1 VKWRGKDVGLVD
13 LGGCIRLLVLTV
25 AKNAKCPF
33 SRLRSDR
40 SIAANAFQ
48 SIGVHV
54 SSDVSSDVDANS
66 VDPEKCTRQFAVTAA
81 KRVKYH
87 SNLLLGNQSIARNV
101 GKSIS
106 LPDDTEWAA
115 RHFLEV
121 FFCPL
126 SIRIYLPFYCQQI
139 KCLLGLK
146 YRVPT
151 TKTTFTTVIF

>member
-13 LGGCIRLLVLTV
+13 LGGCIRLLVLTAAENV
-25 AKNAKCPF
+25 KCPF
-33 SRLRSDR
+33 SRLGSDR

-54 SSDVSSDVDANS
+54 SERREKDVDSGVDANS

-87 SNLLLGNQSIARNV
+87 SNLLRGNQSIVRNV

-106 LPDDTEWAA
+106 LPDDTERAA
-115 RHFLEV
+115 RHFLEI
-121 FFCPL
+121 FFNSL
-126 SIRIYLPFYCQQI
+126 
-139 KCLLGLK
+139 
-146 YRVPT
+146 
-151 TKTTFTTVIF
+151 

>member
-1 VKWRGKDVGLVD
+1 MKWRGKDVGLVD
-13 LGGCIRLLVLTV
+13 LGGCIRPLVLTV
-25 AKNAKCPF
+25 AKNVKCPF

-54 SSDVSSDVDANS
+54 SERREKDVLYSGVDANS

-87 SNLLLGNQSIARNV
+87 SNLLRGNQSIVRNV
-101 GKSIS
+101 GKSIG

-121 FFCPL
+121 
-126 SIRIYLPFYCQQI
+126 
-139 KCLLGLK
+139 
-146 YRVPT
+146 T
-151 TKTTFTTVIF
+151 